1 MRARSSSAEAEATRS
16 LSNVYKY
23 YVAHE
28 KPDSTRYIDTNAI
41 TEERMRFHEEQQA
54 RRKAEAERIAR
65 EKARA
70 EAGEDGDTETE
81 GEEGE
86 FVAGLAAE
94 EVDPETGEVLG
105 EAVAYAEEP
114 AEEEEPQI
122 PDGFREMAE
131 QMIAEAQ
138 QQADMILAEAKE
150 EAGRIKAEAHETGRN
165 SGYAEGRDAAE
176 QELAGERAK
185 LDTLRSSLETEHDE
199 AMKELEPQLLTVI
212 LQVFE
217 RVFGIQFEDK
227 KEILTHLVTNTI
239 LGVEGA
245 REFRIRSSA
254 EDASFLTEQLPLIR
268 EKVGS
273 DISIEVIG
281 DPSLSKG
288 QCMIETDSGIFD
300 CGIDTE
306 LNGLIKDLKSLA
318 P

>member
-23 YVAHE
+23 FVAKE
-28 KPDSTRYIDTNAI
+28 KPDNTRYIDTNAI

-54 RRKAEAERIAR
+54 RRKAEAERLAR
-65 EKARA
+65 ERARA
-70 EAGEDGDTETE
+70 EAGEDYEEEEE

-94 EVDPETGEVLG
+94 EIDPETGEVLG
-105 EAVAYAEEP
+105 EAVVGTEEP
-114 AEEEEPQI
+114 PEEEPQI

-138 QQADMILAEAKE
+138 QHADDILAAAAE
-150 EAGRIKAEAHETGRN
+150 EAERIKAEAHEAGQS
-165 SGYAEGRDAAE
+165 SGYADGQKAAQE
-176 QELAGERAK
+176 ELAKGKAE
-185 LDTLRSSLETEHDE
+185 LEQLRSSLQTEHDE
-199 AMKELEPQLLTVI
+199 ALKELEPQLLAVI

-217 RVFGIQFEDK
+217 RVFGIQMEDK

-245 REFRIRSSA
+245 REFRIRAGA
-254 EDASFLTEQLPLIR
+254 EDAPFLNEQMPLIR

-281 DPSLSKG
+281 DQTLSKG

-300 CGIDTE
+300 CSIDTE
-306 LNGLIKDLKSLA
+306 LVSLIKDLKSLA